1 MKKVL
6 GLIGSP
12 RKSGNSELI
21 VKEISRHIPEEHE
34 LILIRLPEFNIK
46 YCTGCYNC
54 LFNEACHLKDD
65 LYVIIEK
72 IKEADG
78 LIVSA
83 PAYGFGVY
91 GSLKIFADRV
101 LAFFKHKEKMWNKPC
116 VAIGVAGM
124 EGKEGRTL
132 LDLEGFV
139 MMLGAIRK
147 KSGMVFGALPGEV
160 LVDKENIRT
169 AKEFGKALFS
179 KEPEKRDL
187 CCQLCGGQ
195 TFRFYEGNKIKCMLC
210 SHNGTI
216 NFSEGTPRFIMNMEN
231 DLALSE
237 GALLDHR
244 NWLKGMKLK
253 FKGNKEDLKNIK
265 ERYKNDG
272 IWVKPAPIDS

>member
-12 RKSGNSELI
+12 RKSGNCELI
-21 VKEISRHIPEEHE
+21 IKEISRQIPEEHE
-34 LILIRLPEFNIK
+34 LFLIRLPEFDIK

-54 LFNEACHLKDD
+54 LFNETCHLKDD
-65 LYVIIEK
+65 LYVIIKK

-83 PAYGFGVY
+83 PTYGFGAY

-101 LAFFKHKEKMWNKPC
+101 LAFYKHKEDMMNKPC
-116 VAIGVAGM
+116 VAIGVAGI
-124 EGKEGRTL
+124 EEKEGRTH

-160 LVDKENIRT
+160 LMNKKNIGI
-169 AKEFGKALFS
+169 AKEFGESLFS

-187 CCQLCGGQ
+187 CCELCGGQ

-210 SHNGTI
+210 SHNGII
-216 NFSEGTPRFIMNMEN
+216 NYTEGSPRFIMDMEN

-253 FKGNKEDLKNIK
+253 FQGSKEDLKNIK
-265 ERYKNDG
+265 ARYKNDG
-272 IWVKPAPIDS
+272 IWVKPMPS